1 MFRIVQVVHHNDG
14 KTPSRS
20 CYNWCDNVHTAIEY
34 CNALNQRNADK
45 NQRRDSIPV
54 TYHFEYQP

>member
-1 MFRIVQVVHHNDG
+1 MFRIIQTVHYNDG

-20 CYNWCDNVHTAIEY
+20 CYNWCDNVHAAIEY
-34 CNALNQRNADK
+34 CDALNQRNADK
-45 NQRRDSIPV
+45 NQEESLIPV